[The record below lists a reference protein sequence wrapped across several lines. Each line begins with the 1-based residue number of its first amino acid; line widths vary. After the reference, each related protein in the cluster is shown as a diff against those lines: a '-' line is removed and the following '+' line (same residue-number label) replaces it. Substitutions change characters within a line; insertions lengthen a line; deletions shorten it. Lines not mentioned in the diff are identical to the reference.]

1 MCFSSPKIPP
11 PPPPPAP
18 PPASTFDPE
27 TKAVTQAQVRKETK
41 RRRGTAQLTA
51 RRPSVGMGGSGGTGV
66 QLSS

>member
-1 MCFSSPKIPP
+1 MCMSSPKIPP

-27 TKAVTQAQVRKETK
+27 TKAVTQAQMRKETK
-41 RRRGTAQLTA
+41 RRRGTSQLTV
-51 RRPSVGMGGSGGTGV
+51 RRPSVSMGGSGGTGV

>member
-1 MCFSSPKIPP
+1 MCMSAPNIPP

-51 RRPSVGMGGSGGTGV
+51 RRPSVSMGGSGGTGV

>member
-1 MCFSSPKIPP
+1 MCFSSPDIPP

-41 RRRGTAQLTA
+41 RRRGTAQLTV